1 MGRFRRDWRLEGLFE
16 RLRSFFGAEPQ
27 EEISVP
33 EGAKSGLLQVTS
45 DASRCVQ
52 SGICGY
58 NCPVG
63 IEVREYAR
71 RGQNVTDSRCIACG
85 ECVAKCPRG
94 TLRWGA
100 AILLRDDNTLE
111 VAPNDLPGTLQLE
124 PRKA

>member
-1 MGRFRRDWRLEGLFE
+1 MFE

-52 SGICGY
+52 CGICGY

-111 VAPNDLPGTLQLE
+111 VASNDLPRMLQLE